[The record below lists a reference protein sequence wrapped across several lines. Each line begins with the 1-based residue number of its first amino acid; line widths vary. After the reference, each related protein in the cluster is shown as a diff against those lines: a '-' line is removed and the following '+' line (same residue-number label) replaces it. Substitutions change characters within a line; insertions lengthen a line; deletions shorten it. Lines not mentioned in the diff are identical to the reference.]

1 MDTDM
6 ENRLDD
12 LTNNC
17 SDVTRATQETEMVLT
32 ERVKACGKRAVQ
44 LSVPIPC

>member
-1 MDTDM
+1 M
-6 ENRLDD
+6 ENRLHD

-17 SDVTRATQETEMVLT
+17 SDVTTVRQEIELDLTQ
-32 ERVKACGKRAVQ
+32 RVKTRGKREVQ

>member
-1 MDTDM
+1 MDMDM

-17 SDVTRATQETEMVLT
+17 SDVTTARQETEMVLT
-32 ERVKACGKRAVQ
+32 
-44 LSVPIPC
+44 

>member
-1 MDTDM
+1 M

-17 SDVTRATQETEMVLT
+17 SDVTTARQETEMVLT
-32 ERVKACGKRAVQ
+32 RRAKACGERAVQ
-44 LSVPIPC
+44 LSVPIPFK